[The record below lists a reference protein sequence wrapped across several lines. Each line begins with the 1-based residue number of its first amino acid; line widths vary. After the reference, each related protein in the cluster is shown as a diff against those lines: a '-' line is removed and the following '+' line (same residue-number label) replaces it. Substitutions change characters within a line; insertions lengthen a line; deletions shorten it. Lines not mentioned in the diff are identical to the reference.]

1 MAIQYWMNYTIFFT
15 DEAEYQFAIGVAG
28 GNLLE
33 MTPRAAASLFGIPF
47 PYPSGDVS
55 QIPKGIFFYFPF
67 TPGTEIGFPSPSGVF
82 VDDTILTV
90 TVPGQAGNPP
100 SIWPAGPDGV
110 FTWSGNIIKSGAGQ
124 AAVPVPNVMSQR
136 RFITGRELSNP
147 NEGGSGI
154 AVANMCRDASRTI
167 DGMGWMIRGSAYSN
181 PYRHDVNEFRTALQ
195 PRTSWERIYMRFRN
209 PPTGFDVG
217 IWRSH
222 GFPSAA
228 AGCGIKYMQSGS
240 VDAFGITAVNTETN
254 EGTIFTPVLNQWY
267 RFDILLKYGSGS
279 QPGIIAIYI
288 NGIFTF
294 SFSNSSGTLGAN
306 SRHTYSEAGKWN
318 TNADR
323 TCEVDF
329 DDWISADLPANCD
342 PSSLAFIDEN
352 YPIDWLLGSHVR
364 LQNTIS
370 ASQTNWSPAG
380 MAVGVENQTPTPQS
394 RNGTSVVTSTTSG
407 ATLEGLTDAL
417 PQSVMDTYALTLGVV
432 AAQIALRNI
441 NSGSTDGQL
450 GYRVAGGSP
459 VMATIDQSS
468 TEGTDIVTYNIVNP
482 TSLILP
488 EEVSPWSTVHT
499 KSANGNTGTV
509 AMMLSVLEYLGIW
522 GEEDDPTFIFPI
534 SRLTFLHNS
543 RYGNTPWGYFGS
555 QPSAPCFAVGGTYVG
570 NGTYQEFTLPAPCQ
584 FLWIRGT
591 SGSSQGCKFFG
602 AAVGPHL
609 GGLDRMIPNVRMWYD
624 YLNQVFKFSVV
635 GGVSSDINGS
645 GTTYQY
651 IAFCDPGMRF
661 NLCGAFSHENN
672 AASPSNN
679 PLIDP
684 GFLADAGFFQK
695 DQDSSS
701 SNIEGLYFRGPGSPS
716 SQVNGMQTGTV
727 VANAASFAAGAIVN
741 GTGLTGSIPL
751 NYSLWRTADSGGA
764 CSGIMVQIG
773 QYTGN
778 GSNPRNIPLTPTSG
792 RFPLLVIVSPTNASA
807 PFMRDPSH
815 TSTNS
820 TQVGVG
826 TNSTTAITATAIDQ
840 ITVGTTLNANGVI
853 YNVFAICGGITNVNG
868 TFVSDFCEGGGPY
881 VPPEPPQGDINVR
894 GNGGIDF
901 DGTTPLTLLK
911 DVSGIYT
918 LIPGKRND
926 TLIDRQTGQPSVD
939 TKIPDPTWKTGYV
952 GG

>member
-55 QIPKGIFFYFPF
+55 AIPKGIFFYFPF

-90 TVPGQAGNPP
+90 TVPGQAGTPP

-110 FTWSGNIIKSGAGQ
+110 FTWSGNIVKSGAGQ

-136 RFITGRELSNP
+136 RWIGGRELTSP
-147 NEGGSGI
+147 NEGLLNGSSD
-154 AVANMCRDASRTI
+154 NFCRDFSRTI
-167 DGMGWMIRGSAYSN
+167 DGYGFGIRGNTFSN
-181 PYRHDVNEFRTALQ
+181 TFRQDVNTFRTGLQ
-195 PRTSWERIYMRFRN
+195 PRTSWERVYMRFRR
-209 PPTGFDVG
+209 PPSGFDVG
-217 IWRSH
+217 LWRCN
-222 GFPSAA
+222 GFPSAS

-240 VDAFGITAVNTETN
+240 VDAFGITAVNAETN
-254 EGTIFTPVLNQWY
+254 EGTIFTPILNQWY

-279 QPGIIAIYI
+279 QPGIIVFYI

-294 SFSNSSGTLGAN
+294 SFSNSTTTLGAN
-306 SRHTYSEAGKWN
+306 SRHTLSFLGKWN
-318 TNADR
+318 SNSER
-323 TCEVDF
+323 ECEVDQ
-329 DDWISADLPANCD
+329 DDWICSDLPANCD
-342 PSSLAFIDEN
+342 PATLTFIDEN
-352 YPIDWLLGSHVR
+352 FPIDWLLGSHVR
-364 LQNTIS
+364 LHQVIS
-370 ASQTNWSPAG
+370 ASQTNWTPAG

-417 PQSVMDTYALTLGVV
+417 PQDVMDTLALTLGV
-432 AAQIALRNI
+432 AAGLVSIRSI

-468 TEGTDIVTYNIVNP
+468 VEGSQQVTYNIVNAI
-482 TSLILP
+482 SQILP
-488 EEVSPWSTVHT
+488 PELSPWSLVHT
-499 KSANGNTGTV
+499 KSADGNTGTV
-509 AMMLSVLEYLGIW
+509 AMLQTVLEYLGVW

-534 SRLTFLHNS
+534 SRLTFLHNA

-555 QPSAPCFAVGGTYVG
+555 QPQAPCFAVGGTYVG

-584 FLWIRGT
+584 FLWIRATSGT
-591 SGSSQGCKFFG
+591 SQGVKFFG
-602 AAVGPHL
+602 AAAGPHL
-609 GGLDRMIPNVRMWYD
+609 GALERMIPNARMWYD
-624 YLNQVFKFSVV
+624 FVNQVFKFSVV
-635 GGVSSDINGS
+635 GGASSDVNVNT
-645 GTTYQY
+645 TTYQY

-661 NLCGAFSHENN
+661 NLCGAYSHDN
-672 AASPSNN
+672 ASTTPKVN

-684 GFLADAGFFQK
+684 GFLAEAAFLQRDL
-695 DQDSSS
+695 DSSG
-701 SNIEGLYFRGPGSPS
+701 SNIEGMFFKGPGQSANLM
-716 SQVNGMQTGTV
+716 NGCNSGTV
-727 VANAASFAAGAIVN
+727 QNNGCNFAAGVLNTFSGAHN
-741 GTGLTGSIPL
+741 NCW

-764 CSGIMVQIG
+764 CSGVMVQIM

-778 GSNPRNIPLTPTSG
+778 GTNPRNITLTPTSG
-792 RFPLLVIVSPTNASA
+792 RVPLLVCVIPSNGNN

-820 TQVGVG
+820 TVIGSG
-826 TNSTTAITATAIDQ
+826 TNSTTAITAVAIDQ
-840 ITVGTTLNANGVI
+840 ITVNSALNVNGVT
-853 YNVFAICGGITNVNG
+853 YSVWAICGGITNANG
-868 TFVSDFCEGGGPY
+868 TYVSDYCEGGGPY
-881 VPPEPPQGDINVR
+881 VPPEPPQGDINVL

-918 LIPGKRND
+918 LVPGKRND